1 MTVETI
7 PDPEPRP
14 RLAALWRGLRRRCP
28 SCGEGALFTGYL
40 RVAAAC
46 GNCGQALEGH
56 RADDAP
62 PYFTVLVVGHIV
74 FTGVLL
80 GETNLAPPLW
90 LHLGF
95 WLLLALVLALYLLPR
110 FKGAL
115 IGLQW
120 SLSMHGFGG
129 HQDRGQDGQP

>member
-1 MTVETI
+1 MTLEPI

-14 RLAALWRGLRRRCP
+14 RLTALWRGLRRRCP

-62 PYFTVLVVGHIV
+62 PYFTILVVGHIV
-74 FTGVLL
+74 FSGVLM
-80 GETNLAPPLW
+80 GEIMLAPPLW

-95 WLLLALVLALYLLPR
+95 WLVLALGLALFLLPR

-120 SLSMHGFGG
+120 SLCMHGFGTS
-129 HQDRGQDGQP
+129 QDGQP